1 MSKNYPKITK
11 DIIEK
16 IVSEIINVLCENELA
31 GDMGIYYNNKRT
43 WITHKFD
50 ENWESVWVREDKENI
65 DPHDY
70 FEWAAYN
77 HIISISTE
85 GGLYEQLNYGSGE
98 FPRKLEQMFRE
109 YGIYYEFGDSWNL
122 TFFPVD
128 EEDRIEYTI
137 YKKPSPP
144 KYIYLMG
151 DGSASD
157 KTPREFEPIMQEWW
171 RRSEATGDYGGC
183 VIGAKIKFWYKDEE
197 YHMAPCSP
205 WQGEG
210 SWEPHVEYVKKELQ
224 KLGATNLYWDYG
236 RLD

>member
-1 MSKNYPKITK
+1 MNKNYPKITK

-16 IVSEIINVLCENELA
+16 IALEIIDVLCENELG
-31 GDMGIYYNNKRT
+31 GDMGVYYNNKRIWVT
-43 WITHKFD
+43 QKIDGGFNSKWIK
-50 ENWESVWVREDKENI
+50 EYEDNI
-65 DPHDY
+65 NPHDY
-70 FEWAAYN
+70 FKYAAYN

-85 GGLYEQLNYGSGE
+85 GGLYDRLNYGSGE
-98 FPRKLEQMFRE
+98 FPKKLEQMFKE

-128 EEDRIEYTI
+128 DEDRIEYTV
-137 YKKPSPP
+137 YQKPVPP

-151 DGSASD
+151 DGTASD

-171 RRSEATGDYGGC
+171 RRSKATGDCGGC